1 LAEIPATKKSG
12 RISAA
17 KAENPTVPN
26 QLSADS
32 LCQLQKSAS
41 ALKFKLDEPILLL
54 TNPYFHL

>member
-26 QLSADS
+26 QLVSRF
-32 LCQLQKSAS
+32 
-41 ALKFKLDEPILLL
+41 ALSIAKKRICAEIQ
-54 TNPYFHL
+54 T